1 MVRFHPIALQPGYQS
16 CKTTHNLWRRPNLK
30 VINMKL
36 TVNDQC
42 KIHSF
47 LEFAKDIIG
56 DASLEDHAADKIA
69 FEDDIGTIENLMI
82 GIDESH
88 SAYERLLVEENP
100 DGFRKTEID
109 CAIESGMHGIAV
121 DLICHGFGKVEEVVL
136 QFDQSID
143 YDSLSTEKYEV
154 EDDFFG
160 KKKTCER
167 WEEER
172 KQWDI
177 VCNQFSE
184 DFIWIVWSWEME
196 IIELAEICKRKA
208 ITGENYDTE
217 ISEIMY
223 LSARMRWCE
232 EGDAKDYVIP
242 NEPTASIEFKRL
254 INPLERKK

>member
-1 MVRFHPIALQPGYQS
+1 
-16 CKTTHNLWRRPNLK
+16 
-30 VINMKL
+30 MKL

-56 DASLEDHAADKIA
+56 DASLEDHAKDHLDRKDDL
-69 FEDDIGTIENLMI
+69 EDVETLFHNITDV
-82 GIDESH
+82 
-88 SAYERLLVEENP
+88 VEE
-100 DGFRKTEID
+100 FKTLSEEVGTND
-109 CAIESGMHGIAV
+109 AIMEGELFNTAMQ
-121 DLICHGFGKVEEVVL
+121 LICHGFGKVEEVVL

-154 EDDFFG
+154 EDDIFG
-160 KKKTCER
+160 KKETCER

-184 DFIWIVWSWEME
+184 DFMWIIWSWEME

-254 INPLERKK
+254 INPLERKE